1 MSKDFSPLKSAGLF
15 SQIRNVVKKIPQG
28 KVATYGQVARLVGIS
43 DSRKVGWALWGNQD
57 PKIPCHRVIKKD
69 GFLAKDYS
77 LGGWEEQKRRLQ
89 KEGITFKAENQV
101 DLEKHQWTMILGK

>member
-1 MSKDFSPLKSAGLF
+1 MSQNNSGLF
-15 SQIRNVVKKIPQG
+15 VDIRKVVSKIPLG
-28 KVATYGQVARLVGIS
+28 KVATYGQIARLVGIA
-43 DSRKVGWALWGNQD
+43 DARKVGWALWGNQD
-57 PKIPCHRVIKKD
+57 LKIPCHRVIKKD

-101 DLEKHQWTMILGK
+101 DLEKHQWLA

>member
-1 MSKDFSPLKSAGLF
+1 MNEATGLF
-15 SQIRNVVKKIPQG
+15 VKIRNVVKQIPLG
-28 KVATYGQVARLVGIS
+28 KVTTYGQIAKMVGIT

-57 PKIPCHRVIKKD
+57 PQIPCHRVIKND

-89 KEGITFKAENQV
+89 KEGISFIKENQV
-101 DLEKHQWTMILGK
+101 DLEKHQWVC

>member
-1 MSKDFSPLKSAGLF
+1 MNEATGLF
-15 SQIRNVVKKIPQG
+15 VKIRNVVKQIPLG
-28 KVATYGQVARLVGIS
+28 KVTTYGQIAKMVGIT

-57 PKIPCHRVIKKD
+57 PQIPCHRVIKKD

-89 KEGITFKAENQV
+89 KEGISFIKENQV
-101 DLEKHQWTMILGK
+101 DLEKHQWVC